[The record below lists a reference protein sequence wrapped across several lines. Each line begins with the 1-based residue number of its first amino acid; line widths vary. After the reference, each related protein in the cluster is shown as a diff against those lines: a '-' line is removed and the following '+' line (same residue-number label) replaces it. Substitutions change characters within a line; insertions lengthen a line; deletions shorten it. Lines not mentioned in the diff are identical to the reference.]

1 MTTRYLVHS
10 TAQTNHKSN
19 NNEKKNFLM
28 DLIFYTDYRY
38 YKSTRPPEAKPY
50 LLLLGKQSK
59 YHKNVIYLKELLI
72 MTSEFSIF
80 S

>member
-19 NNEKKNFLM
+19 KNEKKFFFNGFNIL
-28 DLIFYTDYRY
+28 YRLQILQ
-38 YKSTRPPEAKPY
+38 STRHPEAKPY
-50 LLLLGKQSK
+50 LLLLGQQSK

-72 MTSEFSIF
+72 N
-80 S
+80 